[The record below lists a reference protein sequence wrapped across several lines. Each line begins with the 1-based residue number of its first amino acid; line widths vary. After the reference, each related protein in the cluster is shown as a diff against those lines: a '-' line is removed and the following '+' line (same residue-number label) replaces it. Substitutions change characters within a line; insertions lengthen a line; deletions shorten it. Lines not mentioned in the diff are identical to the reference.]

1 MPSEALGI
9 PLAEAPQ
16 RGALREKRLDE
27 DQAELRALDCSLVQL
42 LLEAEAIAWGKALV
56 QVFLQCRP
64 ASVRRVDLSSVAKL
78 ELCVELWLA
87 RRQERR
93 PGYPKMMLRLVGR

>member
-1 MPSEALGI
+1 M
-9 PLAEAPQ
+9 
-16 RGALREKRLDE
+16 
-27 DQAELRALDCSLVQL
+27 DCSLVQL

-78 ELCVELWLA
+78 EPFVELWLA
-87 RRQERR
+87 RRPERR
-93 PGYPKMMLRLVGR
+93 PGYPKMMLRPVGR